1 MHTVGKRE
9 ARDTAMADRGTG
21 QVRGTV
27 AKPGSDRSGSHGYD
41 GALLR
46 CGCGTSGAGGGGE
59 SASVQGD
66 QRVGEEDG
74 PQGCPGAGAVSG
86 KGFVAGG
93 KNEAEA
99 ESGVDASGRDTRPA
113 GKTTLGLEGQDQQL
127 AGDAGDRVETRSLV
141 EQDRAG
147 AGAGPAGERDGAVG
161 VADSGGADPD
171 TISEHCGVGRAV
183 GRRRPTTARIREPD
197 QHQGHWVAECNGR
210 ITKQGNKLARTALVQ
225 CGLSAKRY

>member
-1 MHTVGKRE
+1 MHPVGKRR
-9 ARDTAMADRGTG
+9 ARDTAMADRRAG

-27 AKPGSDRSGSHGYD
+27 AGGGSDRGGSHGND

-46 CGCGTSGAGGGGE
+46 CGGGTSRASGGGE

-99 ESGVDASGRDTRPA
+99 ESGVDASGGDARPA
-113 GKTTLGLEGQDQQL
+113 GETTLGIEGQDQQP
-127 AGDAGDRVETRSLV
+127 AGDAGDRVETGSAV
-141 EQDRAG
+141 EQDCAG
-147 AGAGPAGERDGAVG
+147 AGAGSAGQWHGAVG
-161 VADSGGADPD
+161 VADSG
-171 TISEHCGVGRAV
+171 RA
-183 GRRRPTTARIREPD
+183 GPGTIRED
-197 QHQGHWVAECNGR
+197 R
-210 ITKQGNKLARTALVQ
+210 K
-225 CGLSAKRY
+225 S